1 MLKLYNYYL
10 IKSQFMKKSILLIT
24 LLSITVGINAQT
36 KSLNSISVSVP
47 IIWNNSY
54 GVFYALGTRKEP
66 EGKNKSMGVNI
77 NYNRTIYKNIFGIV
91 GIGYL
96 KQNFKIERPFEFD
109 SPTNL
114 LYSSQSYS
122 YSSVQFDL
130 GLGILINLNSKF
142 KLVPK
147 VKYSH
152 LSTYKQKYIV
162 YKDLGTEQTNKLN
175 FSLGNIL
182 QSSLELNYNISK
194 QLSLGVGLLVPLSI
208 KWKNDNIF
216 FKYNDISDSQIIAY
230 NKFSIGSLIT
240 LNYNIK

>member
-1 MLKLYNYYL
+1 
-10 IKSQFMKKSILLIT
+10 MKKSILLIILYSFT
-24 LLSITVGINAQT
+24 LCVNAQT
-36 KSLNSISVSVP
+36 KSVNSIGVSVP

-66 EGKNKSMGVNI
+66 EGKSKSMGVNI
-77 NYNRTIYKNIFGIV
+77 NYNRTIYKKVFGIV

-96 KQNFKIERPFEFD
+96 KQNFKIARPFEFD

-114 LYSSQSYS
+114 LFSSQSYS
-122 YSSVQFDL
+122 YSSVGFDL
-130 GLGILINLNSKF
+130 GLGMLINLDDKF

-162 YKDLGTEQTNKLN
+162 NKDLGTEQTNKLN
-175 FSLGNIL
+175 FSLGNIF
-182 QSSLELNYNISK
+182 QSSLEFNYNISK
-194 QLSLGVGLLVPLSI
+194 QFSLGVGFLVPISI

-216 FKYNDISDSQIIAY
+216 FNYNDVNDSQIIAY
-230 NKFSIGSLIT
+230 NKSSIGSLIT
-240 LNYNIK
+240 INYNIK

>member
-1 MLKLYNYYL
+1 MQKFIVLVV
-10 IKSQFMKKSILLIT
+10 
-24 LLSITVGINAQT
+24 LLSSTMVLNAQKKT
-36 KSLNSISVSVP
+36 VNTLGISVP
-47 IIWNNSY
+47 IIWNKSY

-66 EGKNKSMGVNI
+66 EGKSKSMGVNI

-96 KQNFKIERPFEFD
+96 KQNFKIARPFEFD

-130 GLGILINLNSKF
+130 GLGILINLNGKF

-152 LSTYKQKYIV
+152 LNSYKQKYIV

-182 QSSLELNYNISK
+182 QSSLEFDYKISK
-194 QLSLGVGLLVPLSI
+194 QFSLGVGILVPLSI

-216 FKYNDISDSQIIAY
+216 FEYDYSNDSQIIAY

-240 LNYNIK
+240 INYNIK